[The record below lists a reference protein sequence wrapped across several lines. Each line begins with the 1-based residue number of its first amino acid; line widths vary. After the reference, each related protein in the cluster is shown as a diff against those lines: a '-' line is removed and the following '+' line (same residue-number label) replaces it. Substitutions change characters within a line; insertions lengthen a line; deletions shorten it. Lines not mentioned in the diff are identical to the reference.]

1 MGEEVSKRNLYIFSS
16 YYHLLISI
24 IRKMK
29 MGTDADA
36 MLVAV
41 SKNDKI
47 INDVKIIERLQKS
60 GVFSNVSV
68 VDLSYCAKGIKHYF
82 CFLKTIID
90 IRRKIRNKQY
100 DLTKYDEVYI
110 FRDYGA
116 VGYMLSRQNIRYN
129 LLEDGTDCYKN
140 KYIDIWKKRKI
151 KKHLKYIKKVFR
163 FYDRA
168 QSKYIKRIEVNN
180 AKDLYIKH
188 DNIVELPKKELF
200 DSLTVEEKNV
210 VLKVFLENENIL
222 DEKEI
227 NLLILTQPLD
237 IDGFVENEEQ
247 KIEVYKK
254 IIDEFSENGKVIIKP
269 HPRDESDYKK
279 IFSCNSSV
287 EVFDKS
293 FPIELINFFNIEIKN
308 VVTIKST
315 ALNNI
320 ENCKKK
326 IELGMEYIRIQNG

>member
-1 MGEEVSKRNLYIFSS
+1 
-16 YYHLLISI
+16 
-24 IRKMK
+24 MK

-41 SKNDKI
+41 SKNDNI
-47 INDVKIIERLQKS
+47 INDVKIIERLRKS
-60 GVFSNVSV
+60 NVFSNVSV

-82 CFLKTIID
+82 CFLNTIID
-90 IRRKIRNKQY
+90 IRKKIKNKQY
-100 DLTKYDEVYI
+100 DFTEYDEVYI
-110 FRDYGA
+110 FQDYGA
-116 VGYMLSRQNIRYN
+116 IGYLLSRQNIKYN

-140 KYIDIWKKRKI
+140 RYNDIWKKRKS
-151 KKHLKYIKKVFR
+151 KWFLKYIKKIFR

-168 QSKYIKRIEVNN
+168 QSKYIKSIEVND

-188 DNIVELPKKELF
+188 DNIVELPKEELF
-200 DSLTVEEKNV
+200 NSLTDEEKNV
-210 VLKVFLENENIL
+210 VLKVFLENDNIL
-222 DEKEI
+222 KEKEI
-227 NLLILTQPLD
+227 DLLILTQPLD
-237 IDGFVENEEQ
+237 VDGFVESEEQ

-279 IFSCNSSV
+279 IFSSNSLV
-287 EVFDKS
+287 EVMDKS
-293 FPIELINFFNIEIKN
+293 FPIEIINFFNIVIKN

-326 IELGMEYIRIQNG
+326 IELGMKYIKKEDLSNDR